1 MYSKYNPNPNGKR
14 VGDCTVR
21 AISKATRQSWEETY
35 VGLCLKGFEMGDMPS
50 ADAVWGAYLRGK
62 GFYRSAIPNDFPE
75 NYSVADFCRDN
86 PSGTY
91 ILAISGHVVC
101 VVDGEHFDS
110 WDSSDEIP
118 QYFWQRSREELN

>member
-1 MYSKYNPNPNGKR
+1 MYQSHNPNPNGKR

-21 AISKATRQSWEETY
+21 AIAKATGQSWEETY

-50 ADAVWGAYLRGK
+50 SDAVWGAYLRRN
-62 GFYRSAIPNDFPE
+62 GFFRSAIPNDFPE
-75 NYSVADFCRDN
+75 NYTVEDFCHDN

-101 VVDGEHFDS
+101 VVDGEYYDS
-110 WDSSDEIP
+110 WDSGSEIP
-118 QYFWQRSREELN
+118 QYFWQRRE